1 MLKCNRIKVKLLN
14 LVQVLGKLSREMDC
28 NHIMSLISNTFN
40 KMEINNKKSLLQDLF
55 NNNHKLVQ
63 FKLKSPSFIT
73 CIFIIACHTS
83 IIGLNTLHKVVVPL
97 ANLQR
102 AVHLP
107 FFSWGLK
114 TGTVYPMQLRQY

>member
-1 MLKCNRIKVKLLN
+1 MEYESIHRETRAREFFIASSRDEEIVEYESSIS
-14 LVQVLGKLSREMDC
+14 LV
-28 NHIMSLISNTFN
+28 
-40 KMEINNKKSLLQDLF
+40 
-55 NNNHKLVQ
+55 
-63 FKLKSPSFIT
+63 
-73 CIFIIACHTS
+73 IACHTS